1 MKFFLYPRIQ
11 VLKCLP
17 VRHEAETY
25 LSCVCLGGGGVR
37 GRGVEATRASR
48 SANFWILVKRLYNR
62 FLKLIYTFKQQ
73 YLPG

>member
-25 LSCVCLGGGGVR
+25 LSCVCLGGGGCGAEAWR
-37 GRGVEATRASR
+37 RLGRLGV
-48 SANFWILVKRLYNR
+48 
-62 FLKLIYTFKQQ
+62 LIS
-73 YLPG
+73 GS